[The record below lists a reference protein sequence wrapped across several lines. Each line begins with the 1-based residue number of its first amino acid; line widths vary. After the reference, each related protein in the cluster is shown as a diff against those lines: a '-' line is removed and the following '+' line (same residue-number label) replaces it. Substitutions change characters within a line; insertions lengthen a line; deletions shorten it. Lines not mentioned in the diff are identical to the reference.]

1 MSSKQIS
8 LSPSSTPPLIKLV
21 LIGDMGTGKS
31 SIMHR
36 YLENDFVPS
45 FTSTIGADY
54 RQKVVQ
60 VKGKDIK
67 LQIFDTAGQERFF
80 SITKA
85 YFRGAHGVLLVYDI
99 TSKESL
105 EHIKRWSTQLDAP
118 ASSANKILVG
128 NKCDLESKRAVP
140 TAKAQEVADQFGFK
154 LMETSAK
161 SGDNVDRVFM
171 ILLDEVLKRITPMQ
185 NEASNVIVLSGPPP
199 KETDKCSC

>member
-1 MSSKQIS
+1 MSQKP
-8 LSPSSTPPLIKLV
+8 SPSSSPPSTVPLVKLV

-31 SIMHR
+31 SLMHR

-45 FTSTIGADY
+45 FTFTVGADY

-60 VKGKDIK
+60 IKGKDIK

-99 TSKESL
+99 TSKDSF
-105 EHIKRWSTQLDAP
+105 EHIQRWSSQLDAP
-118 ASSANKILVG
+118 GSSANKILVG
-128 NKCDLESKRAVP
+128 NKADLESLRAIP
-140 TAKAQEVADQFGFK
+140 TAKAQETADQFGYK

-161 SGDNVDRVFM
+161 SGNNVEKVFM
-171 ILLDEVLKRITPMQ
+171 LLLEDVLKRITPQ
-185 NEASNVIVLSGPPP
+185 PEKDNVVLLSSTST
-199 KETDKCSC
+199 KDNDKCSC